1 MTPARI
7 DRARHLPALA
17 ALASVAL
24 IAAGCSSSS
33 APSAVASALSNT
45 SFPPVAT
52 EAPTTAPASSDGT
65 ATEAPP
71 ESAGPSA
78 VATDID
84 PCQLITSEEASQL
97 TGVTFGAGK
106 ESVSDK
112 NVRSCNYAAAGGNL
126 FTVEVA
132 VAPDVATAKAAEAAA
147 RADLQDQA
155 GKSANIGLKVTE
167 LPDFAPDIESGI
179 DAAMLEG
186 SMTTPIQFGA
196 RAMFVLKD
204 TIFFGF
210 DDVAVG
216 GQPPSADAM
225 KAQARTVLGKLP

>member
-1 MTPARI
+1 MTSFRHVHAR
-7 DRARHLPALA
+7 PLA
-17 ALASVAL
+17 AVAVLGAVAL
-24 IAAGCSSSS
+24 LAAGCTSGS
-33 APSAVASALSNT
+33 APSAIASAITNASI
-45 SFPPVAT
+45 PPVAT
-52 EAPTTAPASSDGT
+52 EAPTTAPASEGA
-65 ATEAPP
+65 ATEAPS

-84 PCQLITSEEASQL
+84 PCQLITADEASQL
-97 TGVTFGAGK
+97 TGVKFGAGK

-112 NVRSCNYAAAGGNL
+112 NVKSCNYAGAGANL

-132 VAPDVATAKAAEAAA
+132 VAPDEATAKAAEDDA
-147 RADLQDQA
+147 RATLQEQSQ
-155 GKSANIGLKVTE
+155 KSANIGLKVTE
-167 LPDFAPDIESGI
+167 LPGFAPDIASGI

-186 SMTTPIQFGA
+186 GATSPIQFGA
-196 RAMFVLKD
+196 RAMFVLKG

-225 KAQARTVLGKLP
+225 QNQARTVLGKLP